1 MKIPASRATVD
12 GLTVHKR
19 NNAEDVREEAY
30 TRGGAMTYPKTIGQ
44 RNDAEDLREETYT
57 RGGAMTYP
65 KAIDSRNN
73 AEDFREETYTRG
85 GAMTYPKT
93 IEARSNAED
102 IREQTYTRGGA
113 MTYPK
118 TIDQRDNNAE
128 DIREEA
134 YTRGGAMT
142 YPKTIDQ
149 RDNNAEDVREQTYTR
164 GGAMTY
170 PKTIDQR
177 ANNAEDIREET
188 YTRGGAMTYPKTIN
202 QRRDDVYSALL
213 DRNNL
218 ALGAVERINIAHR
231 VLGKPEI
238 TMQEANETASHS
250 DEYVDGYWQSSMKH
264 GDFWTTDQPA
274 GKPNFVE
281 GGQSNGFG
289 FTQSTYHKL
298 HCLANLRMMLA
309 WHITGNGDKMT
320 RDMNVHAMHCLVSSL
335 GTNSARDIC
344 LHSR

>member
-1 MKIPASRATVD
+1 MKIPALRATVD

-19 NNAEDVREEAY
+19 SNAEDVREEAY
-30 TRGGAMTYPKTIGQ
+30 TRGGAMTYPKIIGQ

-65 KAIDSRNN
+65 KAIDSRSN
-73 AEDFREETYTRG
+73 AEDFREETYTRGGAMTYPKTIESRSNAEDIREEAYTRG

-149 RDNNAEDVREQTYTR
+149 RHNNAEDVREQTYTR

-170 PKTIDQR
+170 PKTIS
-177 ANNAEDIREET
+177 
-188 YTRGGAMTYPKTIN
+188 
-202 QRRDDVYSALL
+202 QRRDDVYNTLL

-250 DEYVDGYWQSSMKH
+250 DEYVNEYWQSSMKH
-264 GDFWTTDQPA
+264 GDFWTTDQPV
-274 GKPNFVE
+274 GKPNFIE

-335 GTNSARDIC
+335 GTNSA
-344 LHSR
+344 